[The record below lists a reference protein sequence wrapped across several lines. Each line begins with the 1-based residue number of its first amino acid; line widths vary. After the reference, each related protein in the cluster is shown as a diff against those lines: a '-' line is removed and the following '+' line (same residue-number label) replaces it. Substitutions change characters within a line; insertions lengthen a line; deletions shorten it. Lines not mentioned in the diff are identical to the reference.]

1 MTEIQSLKITNV
13 GTLPLTL
20 AEAKAHL
27 RVLHT
32 DDDAQI
38 SALIAAAVDEF
49 EQRTGRAFSAITA
62 QLRLNQFPEYEI
74 AIPRPP
80 LQAVSSITY
89 TTAAGVVTLA
99 AEAYSV
105 DATHSPGLITPTNG
119 WPAAIDRPGSIVV
132 SFTGGN
138 PAGCSARIKNAL
150 LLWLD
155 LHYHEQKEDTAR
167 RMTERIDGI
176 LSDRSIHYPALA
188 GLTVQD

>member
-1 MTEIQSLKITNV
+1 
-13 GTLPLTL
+13 LPVTL
-20 AEAKAHL
+20 AEAKSHL
-27 RVLHT
+27 RILHT
-32 DDDAQI
+32 EDDAQI
-38 SALIAAAVDEF
+38 TNLIAAAVDEF

-62 QLRLNQFPEYEI
+62 QLRLSEFPDESI

-80 LQAVSSITY
+80 LQAVSSVTY
-89 TTAAGVVTLA
+89 TTAAGVVTMPGGDYL
-99 AEAYSV
+99 V
-105 DATHSPGLITPTNG
+105 DSTHSPGLITPTNG

-132 SFTGGN
+132 SFTAGN

-167 RMTERIDGI
+167 RIQSRIDGI
-176 LSDRSIHYPALA
+176 LSDRSIHHPDLA

>member
-1 MTEIQSLKITNV
+1 MIRSLKISNV

-27 RVLHT
+27 RILHT
-32 DDDAQI
+32 DDDTPI
-38 SALIAAAVDEF
+38 TNLIAAGVEEF

-62 QLRLNQFPEYEI
+62 QLRLNAFPDEAI

-99 AEAYSV
+99 GGEYSV
-105 DATHSPGLITPTNG
+105 DPTHSPGLITPTTS
-119 WPAAIDRPGSIVV
+119 WPAAIDRPGSIVI
-132 SFTGGN
+132 SFTAGN
-138 PAGCSARIKNAL
+138 PASCSARIKNAL

-155 LHYHEQKEDTAR
+155 LHYHKHDDTTAQRIAAR
-167 RMTERIDGI
+167 IGGI
-176 LSDRSIHYPALA
+176 LSDRSIHHPDLA

>member
-1 MTEIQSLKITNV
+1 MLRSLKIVTV
-13 GTLPLTL
+13 GTLPITL
-20 AEAKAHL
+20 ATAKAHL
-27 RVLHT
+27 RILHD

-38 SALIAAAVDEF
+38 TNLIVAGVEEF

-62 QLRLNQFPEYEI
+62 QLRMNEFPAEAI

-99 AEAYSV
+99 ADNYTV
-105 DATHSPGLITPTNG
+105 DATHSPGLITPTTS
-119 WPAAIDRPGSIVV
+119 WPTAIDRPGSIVV
-132 SFTGGN
+132 SFTAGN
-138 PAGCSARIKNAL
+138 PAACSARIKNAL

-155 LHYHEQKEDTAR
+155 LHYHDSKDDTAR
-167 RMTERIDGI
+167 RISSRIDAI
-176 LSDRSIHYPALA
+176 LADRCIHAPDLS

>member
-1 MTEIQSLKITNV
+1 MIRSLKISNV

-27 RVLHT
+27 RILHT
-32 DDDAQI
+32 DDDTAI
-38 SALIAAAVDEF
+38 ANLIAAGVEEF

-62 QLRLNQFPEYEI
+62 QLRLNEFPDEAI

-89 TTAAGVVTLA
+89 TTAAGVVTMPGGDYL
-99 AEAYSV
+99 V
-105 DATHSPGLITPTNG
+105 DVTHSPGLITPTTS

-132 SFTGGN
+132 SFTAGN
-138 PAGCSARIKNAL
+138 PAACSPRIKNAL

-167 RMTERIDGI
+167 RMTERINGI
-176 LSDRSIHYPALA
+176 LSDRSIHHPDLA